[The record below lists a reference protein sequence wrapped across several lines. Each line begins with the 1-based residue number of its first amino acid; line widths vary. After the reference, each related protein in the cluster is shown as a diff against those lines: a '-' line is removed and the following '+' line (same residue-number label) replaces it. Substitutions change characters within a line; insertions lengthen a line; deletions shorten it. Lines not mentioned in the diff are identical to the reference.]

1 MSRSCTVLTS
11 RHVGIVYRRG
21 AVRSAARAAGLK
33 SRRYRETPA
42 RKPERPARQRKQR
55 TRSASLLRRPPSV
68 AGTVETARPH
78 RPPGFPTAVA
88 RAARQ
93 PPHRRPSRELW
104 RNEQKTCCRKPY
116 SISQPRMRLPLR
128 RGLDGY
134 QVRASLL
141 MTMHAWDNEDYV
153 KTVRAT
159 GRETLIVAGR
169 WTSVC
174 VIFSSL
180 DAK

>member
-1 MSRSCTVLTS
+1 MSYSCTVLTS
-11 RHVGIVYRRG
+11 RHAGIAYRRRL
-21 AVRSAARAAGLK
+21 VRSAAQAAGLRN
-33 SRRYRETPA
+33 RRYQETPA

-55 TRSASLLRRPPSV
+55 TRLASPLRRPPSL
-68 AGTVETARPH
+68 AGTAGTARPH
-78 RPPGFPTAVA
+78 RPPGFPTEIA
-88 RAARQ
+88 RAARR

-104 RNEQKTCCRKPY
+104 RNEQETCCRKPY

-141 MTMHAWDNEDYV
+141 MTMHAWDNEDFV

-159 GRETLIVAGR
+159 GRETLIVVGG
-169 WTSVC
+169 
-174 VIFSSL
+174 L
-180 DAK
+180 D